1 MKILRTAL
9 FAITAFSCGFTFS
22 VSAGAQSSGSGDP
35 YSAFRVSWAEKAEAS
50 KPELV
55 ETVYRPLY
63 LAEGVRDSSAYQGWR
78 MEKTGEMSSY
88 YGVSLKLVPSVIVD
102 FGKHLTGYFSF
113 RIKTLSRTQ
122 DAPLRLRFTF
132 GEMPAEM
139 NTPFDPFPGTLS
151 RAWMQDETV
160 TLEQIDCD
168 VTIPRRISGRYMR
181 IELLGGSPDFDFAM
195 EDMWFTATSSAPEA
209 AVTELAETTPEI
221 IRSINE
227 VSIETL
233 RECMQTV
240 YEDGPKRDHRL
251 WAGDLYLESLA
262 NRYSFRNFDLT
273 KRCLY
278 LFASLAAEDGT
289 VISNIFENPEPHP
302 QYGSYCLTYCLLF
315 NSTLLEY
322 LKDTQDY
329 ETAEDLWIVAKRQ
342 VEDALTYLDDDY
354 VFDQTRRPVWLFF
367 DWREGLDTNAPIQG
381 AVIFALQQT
390 YELAEMLGRE
400 SDVAEWPSIARKMK
414 KAALSRYYDRK
425 KGVFVSGHDR
435 QVSVLGQTWMVK
447 SGVIEGKQAQN
458 AIRNVLASD
467 STVMPG
473 TPYGTHYLIDAMLL
487 CGMEQEARDYMT
499 GYWGGMVEKGA
510 DTFWEAY
517 DPQNDYISPYN
528 FHPLNSYC
536 HAWSCT
542 PVYFIHTYPEVFQ
555 K

>member
-1 MKILRTAL
+1 MKIIRAAL

-63 LAEGVRDSSAYQGWR
+63 LTEGVRDSSAYQGWR

-88 YGVSLKLVPSVIVD
+88 YGVSLKSVPSVTVD

-195 EDMWFTATSSAPEA
+195 EDMWFTATSSAPET

-251 WAGDLYLESLA
+251 WAGDLYLESLS

-367 DWREGLDTNAPIQG
+367 DWREGLDTNAPVQG

-390 YELAEMLGRE
+390 YELAEMLGKE
-400 SDVAEWPSIARKMK
+400 AEVAEWPSIARKMK

-425 KGVFVSGHDR
+425 KGVFVSGPDR

-447 SGVIEGKQAQN
+447 SGVIEGKQAQD
-458 AIRNVLASD
+458 AIRNALASD

>member
-1 MKILRTAL
+1 
-9 FAITAFSCGFTFS
+9 
-22 VSAGAQSSGSGDP
+22 
-35 YSAFRVSWAEKAEAS
+35 
-50 KPELV
+50 
-55 ETVYRPLY
+55 
-63 LAEGVRDSSAYQGWR
+63 
-78 MEKTGEMSSY
+78 
-88 YGVSLKLVPSVIVD
+88 
-102 FGKHLTGYFSF
+102 
-113 RIKTLSRTQ
+113 
-122 DAPLRLRFTF
+122 
-132 GEMPAEM
+132 
-139 NTPFDPFPGTLS
+139 
-151 RAWMQDETV
+151 
-160 TLEQIDCD
+160 
-168 VTIPRRISGRYMR
+168 MR

-195 EDMWFTATSSAPEA
+195 EDMWFTATSSAPET

-342 VEDALTYLDDDY
+342 VEDALTYLDEDY
-354 VFDQTRRPVWLFF
+354 VFNQTRRPVWLFF
-367 DWREGLDTNAPIQG
+367 DWREGLDTNAPVQG

-390 YELAEMLGRE
+390 YELAEMLGKE
-400 SDVAEWPSIARKMK
+400 AEVTEWPSIARKMK

-425 KGVFVSGHDR
+425 KGVFVSGPDR

-447 SGVIEGKQAQN
+447 SGVIEGKQAQD
-458 AIRNVLASD
+458 AIRNALASD
-467 STVMPG
+467 TTVMPG